1 MCKGLVCKKED
12 IKSNNKKEY
21 NMFNFNSS
29 TKEDIKEHNPH
40 RPQIPDHTCRILT
53 FEFLDLEKQMHC
65 VV

>member
-1 MCKGLVCKKED
+1 
-12 IKSNNKKEY
+12 
-21 NMFNFNSS
+21 MFNFNSS
-29 TKEDIKEHNPH
+29 TEEDIKEHNPH